1 VHKSAQSL
9 VAASLVFCAAAGLT
23 APLSAQANDAAALD
37 SLRVALKKYQDPVAA
52 IRDGYFSTLGC
63 VTIAQAGGPGEM
75 PYKPGS
81 MGVHFLNMQMVSATP
96 DPAHPPVLLY
106 EPQGDKLVL
115 VGAEWFVPLMT
126 GVKQRPSLLGHP
138 LQGPMAGHEPLMSA
152 DMSHYDLHV
161 WLFKENPAGMF
172 EPTNTNVK
180 CTGYSYTFT
189 EHPPKLVAEP
199 KP

>member
-1 VHKSAQSL
+1 MHKAPFALAVLLAVGTQLPAQ
-9 VAASLVFCAAAGLT
+9 AAG
-23 APLSAQANDAAALD
+23 DAAAFD
-37 SLRVALKKYQDPVAA
+37 SLRAALKKYQDPVAA

-63 VTIAQAGGPGEM
+63 VSIAQAGGPGEM

-172 EPTNTNVK
+172 EPTNANVK
-180 CTGYSYTFT
+180 CTGYGYSFT
-189 EHPPKLVAEP
+189 EHPPKMVPEP